1 MGDIWTVLGEAFD
14 RQAATQASIEAV
26 VVKAAEERARRP
38 RRQRR
43 RRRRRRRRL
52 QRRRERRRE
61 RLQRRRARKKERL
74 QQRRERRRERL
85 QRRRER
91 RRERPTAAARGPLRM
106 RRRRQR
112 LRLRLWPHW
121 RAYIA
126 SVSSVQRSR
135 SGVTLLV
142 LNHAFSRH
150 TKRWAKGRNAHRGT
164 ATGGGPPVLGWFVIL
179 MGPEIIPEPGD
190 TATLADK

>member
-1 MGDIWTVLGEAFD
+1 MWE
-14 RQAATQASIEAV
+14 RQGN
-26 VVKAAEERARRP
+26 
-38 RRQRR
+38 
-43 RRRRRRRRL
+43 
-52 QRRRERRRE
+52 ERRGAYTGASASTSGSSGS
-61 RLQRRRARKKERL
+61 ARTAAASAGAASTGGCATSARTAAAL
-74 QQRRERRRERL
+74 ASASTGGSATAARSVAAAASASTGGCAAGAR
-85 QRRRER
+85 
-91 RRERPTAAARGPLRM
+91 TAAARGPLRM

-150 TKRWAKGRNAHRGT
+150 TKRWAKAQRARGT

-179 MGPEIIPEPGD
+179 MGPGIIPEPGD